1 MKKVKISVRRTKEGT
16 IFEIISMV
24 LVVIMWGIVARMWN
38 RLPNRLPSHF
48 DMVGNVDEWSDK
60 NTLILLGVIATIT
73 TISLLVSAYFPR
85 KTVHIHERIQNL
97 RQMILAVRMVR
108 ICAIAMGIL
117 FLGIIFLIIRTTLQ
131 GSVNGGMWFIMGPTV
146 ALFAVII
153 YYSIKIFMV
162 RDKH

>member
-97 RQMILAVRMVR
+97 RQMALAVRMVR
-108 ICAIAMGIL
+108 ICAIATGLL
-117 FLGIIFLIIRTTLQ
+117 FLGIIFLIIRTALQ
-131 GSVNGGMWFIMGPTV
+131 GTVNGGMWFIMGPTV
-146 ALFAVII
+146 TLFAVII

-162 RDKH
+162 RDRH